1 MLYAFIFRLVPSMA
15 DADDILQ
22 ETNLVL
28 WSKQAEFTPGT
39 DFRAWAFRIARFQV
53 MAHRRRQ
60 SLDRL
65 IFGDELV
72 ERLARQ
78 AESGCG
84 RWTTSANCCS
94 MPAEAQRFAAATARQ
109 PLRQSAFRPG
119 DRGEEPRKA
128 NAVFQSLHRTRET
141 LLRCI
146 EQGLTKRG
154 DD

>member
-1 MLYAFIFRLVPSMA
+1 
-15 DADDILQ
+15 
-22 ETNLVL
+22 
-28 WSKQAEFTPGT
+28 
-39 DFRAWAFRIARFQV
+39 

-78 AESGCG
+78 AESDCG
-84 RWTTSANCCS
+84 ALDNKRELLLECLRKLSDSQRQLLDDHYANRLS
-94 MPAEAQRFAAATARQ
+94 GREIAEED
-109 PLRQSAFRPG
+109 RP
-119 DRGEEPRKA
+119 KA
-128 NAVFQSLHRTRET
+128 DAVFQSLHRTRET